1 MNIWEELAA
10 LESRIT
16 DKTLRAAWARMV
28 QTRSP
33 ADCVLVQEIADDT
46 DGEYMFWRLA
56 LCAEEYATVEQSLA
70 HLLIK
75 VTAE

>member
-1 MNIWEELAA
+1 MNIWAELAG
-10 LESRIT
+10 LECRIT
-16 DKTLRAAWARMV
+16 DKTLRAAWVRMV

-33 ADCVLVQEIADDT
+33 ADCALVQDIANDT
-46 DGEYMFWRLA
+46 DNASVFWRLA

-75 VTAE
+75 VTE

>member
-1 MNIWEELAA
+1 MNIWEELAG

-56 LCAEEYATVEQSLA
+56 LCAEEYATIEQSLA

-75 VTAE
+75 VTE

>member
-1 MNIWEELAA
+1 MNIWDELAH
-10 LESRIT
+10 LECRIT

-33 ADCVLVQEIADDT
+33 ADCAFVQDIADET
-46 DGEYMFWRLA
+46 DDAYMFWRLA

-75 VTAE
+75 VTE

>member
-1 MNIWEELAA
+1 MWEELAG
-10 LESRIT
+10 LECRIT

-28 QTRSP
+28 HTRSP
-33 ADCVLVQEIADDT
+33 ADCALVHEIANDT
-46 DGEYMFWRLA
+46 DNASVFWSLA

-75 VTAE
+75 VTE

>member
-28 QTRSP
+28 HTRSP

-46 DGEYMFWRLA
+46 DDAFMFWRLA

-75 VTAE
+75 VTE

>member
-1 MNIWEELAA
+1 MNIWEELAG
-10 LESRIT
+10 LECRIT

-28 QTRSP
+28 HTRSP
-33 ADCVLVQEIADDT
+33 ADCALVQEIANDT
-46 DGEYMFWRLA
+46 DNASVFWSLA

-75 VTAE
+75 VTE

>member
-1 MNIWEELAA
+1 MNIWEELAG

-56 LCAEEYATVEQSLA
+56 LCAEEYATIEQSLA

>member
-1 MNIWEELAA
+1 MNIWEELAG

-46 DGEYMFWRLA
+46 DDAYMFWRLA
-56 LCAEEYATVEQSLA
+56 LCAEEYATIEQSLA

-75 VTAE
+75 VTK

>member
-1 MNIWEELAA
+1 VNIWAELAG
-10 LESRIT
+10 LECRIT
-16 DKTLRAAWARMV
+16 DKTLRAAWVRMV

-33 ADCVLVQEIADDT
+33 ADCALVQDIANDT
-46 DGEYMFWRLA
+46 DNASVFWRLA

-75 VTAE
+75 VTE

>member
-1 MNIWEELAA
+1 MNIWEELAG
-10 LESRIT
+10 LECRIT

-28 QTRSP
+28 HTRSP

-46 DGEYMFWRLA
+46 DGKYMFWRLA
-56 LCAEEYATVEQSLA
+56 LCAEEYATIEQSLA

-75 VTAE
+75 VTE

>member
-1 MNIWEELAA
+1 MNIWEELAG
-10 LESRIT
+10 LECRIT

-33 ADCVLVQEIADDT
+33 ADCVLVQDIANDT
-46 DGEYMFWRLA
+46 DNASVFWRLA

-75 VTAE
+75 VTE

>member
-10 LESRIT
+10 FECRIT
-16 DKTLRAAWARMV
+16 DKALRAAWARMV
-28 QTRSP
+28 HTRSP

-46 DGEYMFWRLA
+46 ADAYMFWRLA
-56 LCAEEYATVEQSLA
+56 MGAEEYATVEQSLT

-75 VTAE
+75 VTQ

>member
-1 MNIWEELAA
+1 VNIWEELAG

-33 ADCVLVQEIADDT
+33 VDCAFVQDIADDT
-46 DGEYMFWRLA
+46 DDASVFWRLA
-56 LCAEEYATVEQSLA
+56 MCAEEYATVEQSLA

-75 VTAE
+75 VPK

>member
-1 MNIWEELAA
+1 VNIWEELAA

-56 LCAEEYATVEQSLA
+56 LCAEEYATIEQSLA

-75 VTAE
+75 VTE

>member
-1 MNIWEELAA
+1 MNIWDELAH
-10 LESRIT
+10 LECRIT

-28 QTRSP
+28 HTRSP
-33 ADCVLVQEIADDT
+33 ADCALVQEIANDT
-46 DGEYMFWRLA
+46 DNADMFWRLA

-75 VTAE
+75 VTE

>member
-1 MNIWEELAA
+1 
-10 LESRIT
+10 
-16 DKTLRAAWARMV
+16 MV

>member
-1 MNIWEELAA
+1 MNIWEELAG
-10 LESRIT
+10 LECRIT
-16 DKTLRAAWARMV
+16 DKTLRAAWVRMV

-33 ADCVLVQEIADDT
+33 ADCALVQDIANDT
-46 DGEYMFWRLA
+46 DNASVFWRLA

-75 VTAE
+75 VTE

>member
-1 MNIWEELAA
+1 VNIWEELAG
-10 LESRIT
+10 LECRIT

-28 QTRSP
+28 HTRSP
-33 ADCVLVQEIADDT
+33 ADCALVQEIANDT
-46 DGEYMFWRLA
+46 DNASVFWSLA

-75 VTAE
+75 VTE

>member
-1 MNIWEELAA
+1 VNIWSELAG

-56 LCAEEYATVEQSLA
+56 LCAEEYATIEQSLA

-75 VTAE
+75 VTE

>member
-1 MNIWEELAA
+1 VNIWSELAA

-28 QTRSP
+28 ETRNP
-33 ADCVLVQEIADDT
+33 ADCALVQEIADDT
-46 DGEYMFWRLA
+46 DDAFMFWRLA

-75 VTAE
+75 ETQ

>member
-1 MNIWEELAA
+1 MNIWAELAG
-10 LESRIT
+10 LECRIT

-33 ADCVLVQEIADDT
+33 ADCVLVQDIANDT
-46 DGEYMFWRLA
+46 DNASVFWRLA

-75 VTAE
+75 VPK

>member
-1 MNIWEELAA
+1 MNIWSELAG

-56 LCAEEYATVEQSLA
+56 LCAEEYATIEQSLA

-75 VTAE
+75 VTE

>member
-1 MNIWEELAA
+1 VNIWEELAA

-28 QTRSP
+28 HTRSP

-56 LCAEEYATVEQSLA
+56 LCAEEYATIEQSLA

-75 VTAE
+75 VTE

>member
-1 MNIWEELAA
+1 VNIWEELAG

-56 LCAEEYATVEQSLA
+56 LCAEEYATIEQSLA

-75 VTAE
+75 VTE

>member
-75 VTAE
+75 VTE

>member
-1 MNIWEELAA
+1 MNIWDELAH
-10 LESRIT
+10 LEYRIT

-28 QTRSP
+28 HTRSP
-33 ADCVLVQEIADDT
+33 ADCVLVQEIANDT
-46 DGEYMFWRLA
+46 DNADMFWRLA

-75 VTAE
+75 VTE

>member
-1 MNIWEELAA
+1 VNIWEELAA

>member
-1 MNIWEELAA
+1 MNIWEELAG
-10 LESRIT
+10 LECRIT
-16 DKTLRAAWARMV
+16 DKTLRAAWSRMV

-33 ADCVLVQEIADDT
+33 ADCVLVQDIANDT
-46 DGEYMFWRLA
+46 DNASVFWRLA

-75 VTAE
+75 VPK

>member
-1 MNIWEELAA
+1 MNIWETLAA
-10 LESRIT
+10 LECRIT

-33 ADCVLVQEIADDT
+33 ADCALVQDIADDT
-46 DGEYMFWRLA
+46 DDAYMFWRLA

-70 HLLIK
+70 HLLIT
-75 VTAE
+75 VTE

>member
-28 QTRSP
+28 HTRSP

-56 LCAEEYATVEQSLA
+56 LCAEEYATIEQSLA

-75 VTAE
+75 VTE